1 MLGIS
6 ASIFNET
13 GGLVKNWLKNPL
25 NASFFFWYFL
35 PAVGFVLLHL
45 LIVCPVLGYPAPAL
59 FNLEVGRPN
68 TVADLILQILNARF
82 LKLILLPLVLGVV
95 LSSLAGTVLR
105 FFQGTLPIA
114 RPLFQ
119 PSLKRN
125 QKRSDELYGPLRNL
139 RRQYFFL
146 VSQVEGEVNSVAKSD
161 REVLIEQLKQEIQT
175 VHEQLETTSIAR
187 DLPIDA
193 ERVGPTLLANILAM
207 AEEYPFERYS
217 IDTAVFWPRLSPEIE
232 PEKLESMTASFG
244 TMNGLLNLSLLS
256 YLFAFESLVISVGM
270 LTGWIK
276 PAWAP
281 IIAMVAGILV
291 GLAAYRAALGAAR
304 SVGNSLRAAFDC
316 YRDRL
321 LHRFNLKMPD
331 DIEKERVVWLKLGA
345 FIRRGESF
353 YYPSEFRKG

>member
-161 REVLIEQLKQEIQT
+161 REALIEQLKQEIQT
-175 VHEQLETTSIAR
+175 VHEQLEATSSAR
-187 DLPIDA
+187 DLPVDS
-193 ERVGPTLLANILAM
+193 ERVGPTSLANILAM

-281 IIAMVAGILV
+281 IISMVAGILV

-331 DIEKERVVWLKLGA
+331 DIEKERVVWLRLGA